1 MKAIIIAA
9 GHGSRLLPLTL
20 ETPKCLVPVGGRAI
34 LDHQLRAIRAAGITA
49 VTVVG
54 GYRIEQIGEHLAARP
69 GRTGGDGL
77 TTELVFNP
85 FWAAGSSIGSV
96 WAARACLNDGFV
108 LMNGDTIFDAA
119 VLAAA
124 VEDARRGVKL
134 VVDAL
139 ASPEPDDMLVTV
151 ADGRVRAVGKGL
163 DPAHATHR
171 SLGIVASTGGGAY
184 ADALRAVIGGDD
196 GIHAFHHAIIDRL
209 AGIDAV
215 AAVTIPAGTPWQEID
230 RPDDIERWRRERG
243 A

>member
-34 LDHQLRAIRAAGITA
+34 IDHQLRAIRTAGITA

-54 GYRIEQIGEHLAARP
+54 GYRIEQIGEHLAAR
-69 GRTGGDGL
+69 RDDGL
-77 TTELVFNP
+77 ATELVFNP

-96 WAARACLNDGFV
+96 WAARADLTGAFV
-108 LMNGDTIFDAA
+108 LMNGDTIFDPAVLTAA
-119 VLAAA
+119 VA
-124 VEDARRGVKL
+124 DARRGVKL
-134 VVDAL
+134 VVDTL
-139 ASPEPDDMLVTV
+139 ASPEPDDMLVAV
-151 ADGRVRAVGKGL
+151 AGGRVRAVGKAL
-163 DPAHATHR
+163 DPARATHR

-184 ADALRAVIGGDD
+184 ADAMRAVIGGEN
-196 GIHAFHHAIIDRL
+196 GIHAFHHAIVDRL
-209 AGIDAV
+209 AGVDAV
-215 AAVTIPAGTPWQEID
+215 AAVAIPAGTPWQEID

>member
-34 LDHQLRAIRAAGITA
+34 LDHQLRAIRTAGITA

-54 GYRIEQIGEHLAARP
+54 GYRIEQIGEHLAAR
-69 GRTGGDGL
+69 RDDGL
-77 TTELVFNP
+77 ATELVFNP

-96 WAARACLNDGFV
+96 WAARADLTGAFV
-108 LMNGDTIFDAA
+108 LMNGDTIFDPA

-124 VEDARRGVKL
+124 VADARRGVKL
-134 VVDAL
+134 VVDTL
-139 ASPEPDDMLVTV
+139 ASPEPDDMLVAV
-151 ADGRVRAVGKGL
+151 ADGRVRAVGKAL
-163 DPAHATHR
+163 DPARATHR

-184 ADALRAVIGGDD
+184 ADALRAVIGGEN
-196 GIHAFHHAIIDRL
+196 GIHAFHHAIVDRL
-209 AGIDAV
+209 AGVDAV
-215 AAVTIPAGTPWQEID
+215 AAVAIPTGTPWQEID